1 MLALC
6 VPRPA
11 LARIAYPAL
20 LALLLFPAA
29 SLADPLFGQPKED
42 FAARREAVR
51 KAAEGAVVL
60 YRGPTESGEMG
71 RTRFRTDNALMYLTG
86 VEAPGAWLALLPPG
100 DPTGKKEILF
110 LPSRGARSRWTS
122 PTPGPGT
129 ETEQATGIES
139 VQSTRSMWEVLTPSL
154 KAAKRVQII
163 GPVGE
168 RGRYTPAGETEAR
181 IKAINPDTD
190 VSGRAATLTYPLRW
204 KKSEGEIANLR
215 AAIAATR
222 DAQFAAAR
230 AIVDGATELAV
241 EGAILAAFRA
251 GGAPREGFPCIVGS
265 GPNSCILHYL
275 SGNRVMR
282 KGEMVVVDIGAEYN
296 YYSADITRTFPVGGR
311 FTPRQREIYQLVL
324 DCQKACEKA
333 VVPGKTTLSELNEVA
348 REFFRSSP
356 LRARDSAGNLL
367 TMENFFFHGLSHW
380 LGMDVHDV
388 SGGSGVLEPGVV
400 FTIEP
405 GLYIDTENIGVRI
418 EDDYLV
424 TANGLV
430 KLSADLPS
438 DPADIEAMMRGTL
451 RPPKR

>member
-1 MLALC
+1 
-6 VPRPA
+6 
-11 LARIAYPAL
+11 
-20 LALLLFPAA
+20 
-29 SLADPLFGQPKED
+29 
-42 FAARREAVR
+42 
-51 KAAEGAVVL
+51 
-60 YRGPTESGEMG
+60 
-71 RTRFRTDNALMYLTG
+71 
-86 VEAPGAWLALLPPG
+86 
-100 DPTGKKEILF
+100 
-110 LPSRGARSRWTS
+110 
-122 PTPGPGT
+122 
-129 ETEQATGIES
+129 
-139 VQSTRSMWEVLTPSL
+139 
-154 KAAKRVQII
+154 
-163 GPVGE
+163 
-168 RGRYTPAGETEAR
+168 
-181 IKAINPDTD
+181 
-190 VSGRAATLTYPLRW
+190 
-204 KKSEGEIANLR
+204 
-215 AAIAATR
+215 
-222 DAQFAAAR
+222 
-230 AIVDGATELAV
+230 
-241 EGAILAAFRA
+241 
-251 GGAPREGFPCIVGS
+251 
-265 GPNSCILHYL
+265 
-275 SGNRVMR
+275 MR

-296 YYSADITRTFPVGGR
+296 YYSADITRTFPVGGK

-451 RPPKR
+451 KPPKR